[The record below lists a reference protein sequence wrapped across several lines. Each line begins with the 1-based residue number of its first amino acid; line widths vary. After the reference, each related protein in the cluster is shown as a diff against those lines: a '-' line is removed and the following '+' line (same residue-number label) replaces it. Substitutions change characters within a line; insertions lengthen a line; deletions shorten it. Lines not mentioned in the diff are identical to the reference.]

1 MLTKQRPLKVFL
13 CHAHSDKNIVRD
25 LYLRLIKDG
34 VDAWLDK
41 EKLLPGQDWEL
52 EIRKA
57 VRESD
62 VVVVCLSK
70 QFNQAGFRQKEVR
83 LALDTAMEQP
93 DGEIFIIPARLDEC
107 ESLESL
113 RKWQWVNLFE
123 EDGYESLLRALRARA
138 DKIGA
143 TVDIKGDLLSKVLT
157 PSKGNEHMLGK
168 AKSPAPEGRVAGAA
182 IEKPISVGGSVSESV
197 VVAGSVNVMNVG
209 RAPVT
214 PRQENEGDAVEKS
227 SRENA
232 KRSATEKAKHEQERT
247 RKPKKKNKI
256 DPSIIAALIGV
267 FGTILVTLITLY
279 ANRQTALQTPTPT
292 TLVAFTSTATDPP
305 IPTVTITLV
314 EPTFTPMP
322 ATDTPIP
329 TPTGVPPVELG
340 KDWAAGC
347 ISTSWKPYPSEVPV
361 TEKGDGC
368 WKEPVHVFSAE
379 NGDLDFLAERKN
391 GSPEIYG
398 LFAPLPEKGTVTI
411 RIRLR
416 DLSNVDLW
424 MGVFAEPDVNSKGLL
439 MIIPSGN
446 VKKRVF
452 AQKEIS
458 DYETINTTSVLNQGS
473 GFSVSFTFTTNSARS
488 TVNPSIFVTS
498 SVSIPS
504 AQKWLFLGYKGLSG
518 RYRVDGTFLS
528 FELK

>member
-143 TVDIKGDLLSKVLT
+143 TVDIKADLLSKVLT
-157 PSKGNEHMLGK
+157 PSKGNEHMPGK

-182 IEKPISVGGSVSESV
+182 IEKPIRVGGSVSESV

-214 PRQENEGDAVEKS
+214 PCQENEGDAVEKS

-305 IPTVTITLV
+305 IPTVTITPV
-314 EPTFTPMP
+314 EP
-322 ATDTPIP
+322 
-329 TPTGVPPVELG
+329 
-340 KDWAAGC
+340 
-347 ISTSWKPYPSEVPV
+347 
-361 TEKGDGC
+361 
-368 WKEPVHVFSAE
+368 
-379 NGDLDFLAERKN
+379 
-391 GSPEIYG
+391 
-398 LFAPLPEKGTVTI
+398 
-411 RIRLR
+411 RI
-416 DLSNVDLW
+416 
-424 MGVFAEPDVNSKGLL
+424 G
-439 MIIPSGN
+439 
-446 VKKRVF
+446 
-452 AQKEIS
+452 
-458 DYETINTTSVLNQGS
+458 
-473 GFSVSFTFTTNSARS
+473 
-488 TVNPSIFVTS
+488 
-498 SVSIPS
+498 
-504 AQKWLFLGYKGLSG
+504 
-518 RYRVDGTFLS
+518 
-528 FELK
+528 